1 MAVAVEQH
9 GRGTG
14 FQVEP
19 KAPALPLLLDVILEQ
34 HAGVRDAACL
44 ARLLAS

>member
-9 GRGTG
+9 GRGAR

-19 KAPALPLLLDVILEQ
+19 KAAALPLLLDVVLEQ
-34 HAGVRDAACL
+34 HAGVRDAAPP
-44 ARLLAS
+44 ARLLTS